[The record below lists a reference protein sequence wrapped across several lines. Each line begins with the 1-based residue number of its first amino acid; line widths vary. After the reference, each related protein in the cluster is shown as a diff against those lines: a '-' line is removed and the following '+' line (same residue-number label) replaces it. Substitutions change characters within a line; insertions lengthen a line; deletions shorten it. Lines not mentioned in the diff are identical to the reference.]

1 MNHHQLHMTIAA
13 TSISDMPQEIL
24 ERILDFLHDDH
35 ATLYSVSLVSRAWVH
50 APRYHLFR
58 QTLLTEIYGRGRLL
72 KEDARSFLVLAHSEH
87 CTILPAIQYVIFVV
101 ATQELVDDLVEILAP
116 LKRLS
121 QLTYIHTL
129 RSETISWN
137 AQILSNIHDFSFD
150 FLWYNFDA
158 DARRLVTSFPNLHS
172 LALYTDATCP
182 ITLPSSIPGY
192 VFRNLRTLRLRL
204 VASEE
209 LFEWL
214 KKLDGTCFILE
225 TLDLRMFRPDRGTS
239 WGSMSA
245 LNSFLKE
252 VSDTLKHLSIGISYD
267 AGLNELS
274 ESRDLETQIDLGPL
288 VNLHSLFLRTW
299 NMPTVCS
306 SLISLNPYSML
317 EKLTIHALPW
327 GPQKHSK
334 TEPCKYLFSMF
345 LPVFARIIAGEQ
357 FVGIKLL
364 DLHIPE
370 GLDLGI
376 VEKELAQWDRKG
388 ILKGIL
394 TVSYTKDEDV
404 QYNTLDAIRPLI
416 WRQAE

>member
-1 MNHHQLHMTIAA
+1 MTRFFFPFIAKSSASICVLDACRVRQKVMIGLSSGGADHLFGNWLQRAATYSIMNHHQLHMTSAA
-13 TSISDMPQEIL
+13 TSISDTPQEIL
-24 ERILDFLHDDH
+24 DRILDFLHDNR
-35 ATLYSVSLVSRAWVH
+35 ATLYSASLVSHAWVH
-50 APRYHLFR
+50 APRYHLFS

-72 KEDARSFLVLAHSEH
+72 KENARSFLVLAHSEH

-101 ATQELVDDLVEILAP
+101 ATQELVDDLVKILAP
-116 LKRLS
+116 SKRLS

-158 DARRLVTSFPNLHS
+158 DAWRLVTSFPNLHS
-172 LALYTDATCP
+172 LALYTNATCP

-192 VFRNLRTLRLRL
+192 IFRNLRTLRLRL

-214 KKLDGTCFILE
+214 KKLDGTRFILE

-239 WGSMSA
+239 WGSMRA

-274 ESRDLETQIDLGPL
+274 ESSGTRSSFTLLCILIVKLVVCHRSRDTNRPRPISQSPL
-288 VNLHSLFLRTW
+288 PFSQ
-299 NMPTVCS
+299 NM
-306 SLISLNPYSML
+306 
-317 EKLTIHALPW
+317 EHAHGLLLP
-327 GPQKHSK
+327 H
-334 TEPCKYLFSMF
+334 
-345 LPVFARIIAGEQ
+345 
-357 FVGIKLL
+357 
-364 DLHIPE
+364 
-370 GLDLGI
+370 
-376 VEKELAQWDRKG
+376 LA
-388 ILKGIL
+388 
-394 TVSYTKDEDV
+394 
-404 QYNTLDAIRPLI
+404 
-416 WRQAE
+416 